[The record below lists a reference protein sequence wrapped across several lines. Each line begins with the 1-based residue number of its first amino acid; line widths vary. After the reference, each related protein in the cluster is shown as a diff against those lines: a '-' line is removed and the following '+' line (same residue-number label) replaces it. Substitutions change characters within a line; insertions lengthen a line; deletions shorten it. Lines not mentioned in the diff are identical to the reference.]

1 MTNDFRSGY
10 VSIIGRPNAGKST
23 LLNSIIG
30 EKISIVTSRPQTTR
44 RKITGVLTSGAYQI
58 VFVDTPGIHKPR
70 HHLGRLMVKE
80 AKEALNHPDIILLM
94 VFPNKPDHQD
104 RALIELLKKIPKK
117 PQVYLVINKIDLI
130 KKAEI
135 LPLIDEYS
143 KLFRFDAILP
153 VSALDS
159 RDVALVKDKIVS
171 GLPCGPKY
179 FPDDMLTDQT
189 EKELVSDII
198 REQIMEATQEE
209 VPHSVT
215 VEVITWSERE
225 DGLISISCN
234 IYVERSGQKGI
245 IIGKGGQRLK
255 SVAAAARK
263 EIEKMLGRKVF
274 MELWV
279 KVKEGWRTDER
290 ALKDMGFK

>member
-1 MTNDFRSGY
+1 MTNGFRSGY

-23 LLNSIIG
+23 LLNSILG

-44 RKITGVLTSGAYQI
+44 RKITGILTSGAYQI

-70 HHLGRLMVKE
+70 HLLGRLMVKE
-80 AKEALNHPDIILLM
+80 ATAALKHTDIILLM
-94 VFPNKPDHQD
+94 VLPHMPDHQD
-104 RALIELLKKIPKK
+104 KALIDLLKKIPKK

-130 KKAEI
+130 KKAEV
-135 LPLIDEYS
+135 LPLIDEYN
-143 KLFRFDAILP
+143 KLYRFDAIIP
-153 VSALDS
+153 ISALNS
-159 RDVALVKDKIVS
+159 EDVVLVTDKIAKS
-171 GLPCGPKY
+171 LPCGPKY
-179 FPDDMLTDQT
+179 YPDDMVTDQT
-189 EKELVSDII
+189 EKQLVSDII
-198 REQIMEATQEE
+198 REQLMEATQEE
-209 VPHSVT
+209 VPHSIA
-215 VEVITWSERE
+215 VEVLTWSERE

-234 IYVERSGQKGI
+234 IYVERAGQKGI

-255 SVAAAARK
+255 AVAAYARE

-290 ALKDMGFK
+290 ALKEMGFK